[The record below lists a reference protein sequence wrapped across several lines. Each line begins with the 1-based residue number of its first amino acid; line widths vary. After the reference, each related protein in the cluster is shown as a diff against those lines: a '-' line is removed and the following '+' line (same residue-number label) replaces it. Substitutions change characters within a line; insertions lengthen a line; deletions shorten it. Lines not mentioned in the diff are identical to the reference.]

1 MGERKRPIGIL
12 GGTFDPIHYGH
23 LRPALELLE
32 RLALHEIR
40 FIPSRQPPHRTAPG
54 AAPAQRLAMLERAI
68 ADQKGFILDDREMR
82 RQGPSYMVDTLASL
96 RAQFGEERSLC
107 LLLGQDAFAGLES
120 WHRWRD
126 IIELAHIVV
135 AARPGYELSLDGELA
150 ALTAARRLEDADR
163 LGAQPAG
170 GILFQPVTP
179 LDISATAI
187 RALLAQKRSPR
198 YLLPEAV
205 RTYLSEQGLYQ
216 IS

>member
-12 GGTFDPIHYGH
+12 GGTFDPIHDGH
-23 LRPALELLE
+23 LRLALELLE
-32 RLALHEIR
+32 TLALQEIR

-54 AAPAQRLAMLERAI
+54 AAPAQRLAMLERALTG
-68 ADQKGFILDDREMR
+68 QPGFILDDREMR

-96 RAQFGEERSLC
+96 RAQFGDTRPLC
-107 LLLGQDAFAGLES
+107 LLLGEDAFAGLES
-120 WHRWRD
+120 WHRWRE
-126 IIELAHIVV
+126 ISELAHIVV
-135 AARPGYELSLDGELA
+135 ASRPGHELNLSGELA
-150 ALTAARRLEDADR
+150 AQTAIRRLEDTDQ

-187 RALLAQKRSPR
+187 RALIAQRRSPR

-205 RTYLSEQGLYQ
+205 RTYLHEQGLYQ
-216 IS
+216 TS